1 MSTYQN
7 YYEINTK
14 DLATEDIERL
24 RNAIK
29 QLLIKQN
36 ECNDILEEIRN
47 ETKRIAKLEKTLC
60 NKIIRYKNEIDSIN
74 KIINVSNDDRN
85 KL

>member
-1 MSTYQN
+1 MYQN

-14 DLATEDIERL
+14 DLATEDIEKL

-60 NKIIRYKNEIDSIN
+60 DKIIRYKNEIDSIN